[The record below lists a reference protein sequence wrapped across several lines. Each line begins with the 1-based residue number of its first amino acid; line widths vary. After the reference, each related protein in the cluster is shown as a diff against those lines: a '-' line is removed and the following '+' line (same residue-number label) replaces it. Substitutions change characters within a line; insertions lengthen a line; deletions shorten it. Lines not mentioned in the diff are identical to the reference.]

1 MENIAFTL
9 VMMPPQD
16 PVRQGWAARVAQED
30 IGVRVLQPQSI
41 EEAMHDIVE
50 ADAAFGAL
58 PAEVLAKATRL
69 RWLQAPQIAPPAG
82 FYHPAL
88 VEHPVVVTNQ
98 REIFNDHIGAHI
110 MAFVLGFARG
120 LHYYLPLQMA
130 RDYRP
135 RPLNTGVVH
144 LPEATALILG
154 VGGIGCE
161 AARLCHAFGMR
172 VIGVDGRRTE
182 LPEGVD
188 EMHPPERLD
197 QLLPDA
203 DFVIMTIPHTPA
215 TEGLMDRARLR
226 RMKQSGFLINIGRGM
241 TVRLDDLVAAL
252 EAGEIAGAG
261 LDVFE
266 VEPLPADHALWSAP
280 NVLITP
286 HTAGFGPYLD
296 DRRLDILLDNCRRF
310 AKGEPLRNVVDKAAW
325 F

>member
-1 MENIAFTL
+1 MENVAFTL
-9 VMMPPQD
+9 VMMPPHTEIRRD
-16 PVRQGWAARVAQED
+16 WAARVAEED
-30 IGVRVLQPQSI
+30 IGVRVLQPETI
-41 EEAMHDIVE
+41 DEAKRAIVE
-50 ADAAFGAL
+50 ADAAFGAI
-58 PAEVLAKATRL
+58 PAEVLAHATRL

-82 FYHPAL
+82 FYYPEL
-88 VEHPVVVTNQ
+88 IEHPVIVTNQ

-110 MAFVLGFARG
+110 MAYVLAFARG
-120 LHYYLPLQMA
+120 LHYYLPQQA
-130 RDYRP
+130 RREYLP

-161 AARLCHAFGMR
+161 AARLCQAFGMS
-172 VIGVDGRRTE
+172 VIGVDARRAD
-182 LPEGVD
+182 LPEGVS
-188 EMHPPERLD
+188 EMHPAERLD
-197 QLLPDA
+197 ELLPRA

-215 TEGLMDRARLR
+215 TEGLMDRQRLR

-261 LDVFE
+261 LDVYE
-266 VEPLPADHALWSAP
+266 IEPLPAEHALWSAP
-280 NVLITP
+280 NVLLTP

-310 AKGEPLRNVVDKAAW
+310 AKGEPLRNVVDKATW